1 MLQFK
6 EFLKEATSVD
16 DEMLGHLTHTK
27 DLPHEAPE
35 HTNTAVELL
44 QQFHNKRMGKS
55 SPVGASL
62 KTDGGAS
69 VHVIHDKKGIGIS
82 DKHRMSRGVI
92 ARTPEEI
99 DTHFGHA
106 PEYAASLKH
115 LLKHGHEFVNKGH
128 HVQGDLL
135 HTPEAPG
142 EKSGQTTSTTPNR
155 ITYKAKTK
163 APLGIA
169 IHTEITKG
177 VAHGVSKEA
186 LSKSPNV
193 FVPEHEYKADPSTYS
208 DKDKEATQ
216 KHIDAAKSLLK
227 KHTTDHLTPEHIDI
241 KKGGHFNTYLNR
253 TTRRGETA
261 SIEGYKKHLSDEG
274 DKAAGKLKTDAGK
287 QKTKAK
293 FESLQSHVDDHVQ
306 HFERSLQIRHHLG
319 QATEH
324 VLKGIEH
331 PDMETS
337 IDGKK
342 SQGEGIVLQQK
353 DSTGKM
359 RPATK
364 LVPVKVS
371 NSILNNPRFAT
382 K

>member
-35 HTNTAVELL
+35 HTKTAVELL

-69 VHVIHDKKGIGIS
+69 VHVIHDNKGIGIS

-142 EKSGQTTSTTPNR
+142 SQSGQTTSTTPNR

-177 VAHGVSKEA
+177 VAHGVSNEA

-193 FVPEHEYKADPSTYS
+193 FVPEHEYKGDPSTYS
-208 DKDKEATQ
+208 DKDREATQ

-227 KHTTDHLTPEHIDI
+227 NHTTDHLTPEHIDI
-241 KKGGHFNTYLNR
+241 KKGGHFTTYLNR

-274 DKAAGKLKTDAGK
+274 EKAAGKLKTAAGK

-293 FESLQSHVDDHVQ
+293 FESLQSHVDDNSK